1 MRKVIAILFY
11 VGAGFFVYMASL
23 LTFINQ
29 PALAKWCIVGG
40 FAVPVLLLLG
50 IGLAISRFQNWKKH
64 TGIVLVS
71 GAGVTGF
78 VVFTFICL
86 LTTEDFRQQL
96 GPDTLN
102 FFTGYISGGI
112 FLLCTM
118 GLGVMLLLATNG
130 TKPSRTLRG
139 PGRPEKELP
148 SGKGRRSELSGDGE
162 SKSTEGE

>member
-11 VGAGFFVYMASL
+11 VVAGFSVYMVSL
-23 LTFINQ
+23 LAFINQ
-29 PALAKWCIVGG
+29 PPIAKWAIVGG
-40 FAVPVLLLLG
+40 FTLPVLLFLG

-71 GAGVTGF
+71 GAGFTCF

-86 LTTEDFRQQL
+86 LTTDDFRQQL

-112 FLLCTM
+112 VLLGTIA
-118 GLGVMLLLATNG
+118 LGVILLLTS
-130 TKPSRTLRG
+130 KPQIKQ
-139 PGRPEKELP
+139 EKAL
-148 SGKGRRSELSGDGE
+148 GE
-162 SKSTEGE
+162 DREET